1 MWCVCGVCGV
11 CGVCVCGVCVC
22 ERVNT
27 PMGPSILL
35 QSFPAMLLEEA
46 AEVLTDKGLSD
57 NTGDTLEDVEL
68 TL

>member
-1 MWCVCGVCGV
+1 MCVW
-11 CGVCVCGVCVC
+11 CVC

-27 PMGPSILL
+27 PMGPRILL

-46 AEVLTDKGLSD
+46 AEVFTDKGLSN

>member
-11 CGVCVCGVCVC
+11 CVVCVC

>member
-1 MWCVCGVCGV
+1 MCD
-11 CGVCVCGVCVC
+11 
-22 ERVNT
+22 RVNT

-46 AEVLTDKGLSD
+46 TEVLTDNGLSD